1 MRKIL
6 FPLTFVA
13 LISATMVSCYYDNEE
28 DLYPS
33 LTGPCDT
40 LNVTYGSKT
49 SPAISDNCLSC
60 HSNAN
65 SQFGGG
71 KKLETLVDVKALSGA
86 ILPAINHTGPFPMPP
101 TGKLSQCSIDLFT
114 IWIRNGMPE

>member
-1 MRKIL
+1 MQKIL
-6 FPLTFVA
+6 IYIIYVICASIILVA
-13 LISATMVSCYYDNEE
+13 CYYDNEE
-28 DLYPS
+28 DLYPR
-33 LTGPCDT
+33 LAGPCDT
-40 LNVTYGSKT
+40 LNVTYTIKIS
-49 SPAISDNCLSC
+49 AIINDNCLSC

-71 KKLETLVDVKALSGA
+71 HKLDNLADVKAMSGS